1 MSIGGSGGGWS
12 WGPVCGLYQDLIA
25 SVAAKLAR
33 WMGWESQG
41 VPLKRSRRVEIPRV
55 GGNKPPGAGKAA
67 GMLVL
72 LLHGES
78 SETAP
83 SVPATDSRPVA
94 VVLSLPGARTTGACE
109 RTCPASCA
117 CSSTERGC
125 SVRCDRA
132 GLLRVP
138 AEFPCEAAS
147 IDLDRNGL
155 RFLGE
160 RAFGTLPSLRRLSLR
175 HNNLSFITP
184 GAFKGLPRL
193 AELCLAHNG
202 DLRYLHARTFAALNR
217 LRRLDLAA
225 CRLFSVPERLLAE
238 LPALR
243 ELAAFDNL
251 FRRVPGALR
260 GLANLTY
267 AHLERGRIEAVASSS
282 LQGLRRLRAL
292 SLQANRVR
300 AVHDGAF
307 RDCEALEHLLL
318 NDNLL
323 GALPANAFRGLR
335 RLRTLNLGGNALGR
349 VERAWF
355 ADLEHLELLYLD
367 RNRIAFVEEGAFQN
381 LSGLLALHLNGN
393 HLAMLAWAAFQPSY
407 FLGRLFLFRNPWRC
421 DCSLEWL
428 RDWME
433 SFGRVADVPC
443 ASPGSVAG
451 LDLSQ
456 VGFGRSPDGLCLD
469 PEERNLTVPSPGPS
483 PEPAATTVSRFSS
496 LLSKL
501 LAPRA
506 PVEEA
511 ANTTWSPANTS
522 LSDSLSS
529 HGVGGMDFT
538 TAFHLGFCHLL
549 SLALHM
555 CSASR

>member
-1 MSIGGSGGGWS
+1 VVLGLPSI
-12 WGPVCGLYQDLIA
+12 
-25 SVAAKLAR
+25 R
-33 WMGWESQG
+33 
-41 VPLKRSRRVEIPRV
+41 
-55 GGNKPPGAGKAA
+55 
-67 GMLVL
+67 
-72 LLHGES
+72 
-78 SETAP
+78 
-83 SVPATDSRPVA
+83 ATEACVRACPVA
-94 VVLSLPGARTTGACE
+94 CT
-109 RTCPASCA
+109 
-117 CSSTERGC
+117 CSSVEQGC

-138 AEFPCEAAS
+138 AEFPCEVAS

-155 RFLGE
+155 RILGE

-193 AELCLAHNG
+193 AELRLAHNG
-202 DLRYLHARTFAALNR
+202 DLRYLHARTFATLGR

-238 LPALR
+238 LSSLR

-260 GLANLTY
+260 GLANLTH

-282 LQGLRRLRAL
+282 LQGLRRLRSL

-300 AVHDGAF
+300 AVHAGAF
-307 RDCEALEHLLL
+307 GDCGALEHLLL

-323 GALPANAFRGLR
+323 ASLPADAFRGLR

-349 VERAWF
+349 VARAWF
-355 ADLEHLELLYLD
+355 SDLAELELLYLD
-367 RNRIAFVEEGAFQN
+367 RNSIAFVEEGAFQN

-393 HLAMLAWAAFQPSY
+393 RLTVLSWAAFQPGF

-421 DCSLEWL
+421 DCHLEWL
-428 RDWME
+428 QDWIE
-433 SFGRVADVPC
+433 GSGLATDVPC

-456 VGFGRSPDGLCLD
+456 VAFERSSDGLCVD
-469 PEERNLTVPSPGPS
+469 PEELNLTVSSPGPS
-483 PEPAATTVSRFSS
+483 PEPVATTVSRFSS

-501 LAPRA
+501 LAPRV
-506 PVEEA
+506 PVAEVT
-511 ANTTWSPANTS
+511 NTTWGPANAS
-522 LSDSLSS
+522 LSDSLPSC
-529 HGVGGMDFT
+529 GMRASGHKTTFFFT
-538 TAFHLGFCHLL
+538 SCLLL
-549 SLALHM
+549 SVVQFVHRGTDSGGPNRFGQKKEA
-555 CSASR
+555 